1 METLE
6 NNQDELILEIKQ
18 VKWGI
23 GVLIILMGADTW
35 GIDVVKSLLLGL
47 GL

>member
-1 METLE
+1 VETLE
-6 NNQDELILEIKQ
+6 TNQDELILEIKQ
-18 VKWGI
+18 VKWGV
-23 GVLIILMGADTW
+23 GVMIILMGADSW